1 MKIAAVEPWIEAP
14 LRRYVDDARARL
26 ALLLHPT
33 GQVLAQAG
41 FTREVDVMSACALAS
56 AAHAAAGELGRQLD
70 GRAFN
75 GLHYAGPAK
84 QMYLAPVSTSRGSF
98 ICLTVFD
105 DDTSLGLIR
114 IYFEELAR
122 DLAAAAA
129 AVETPVPAA
138 ALAGGFEAELNRNLA
153 ALFKVDLSPFA
164 KRMLP

>member
-56 AAHAAAGELGRQLD
+56 AANATAGELGRQLE
-70 GRAFN
+70 GRAFS

-84 QMYLAPVSTSRGSF
+84 QIYMAPVTTTRGTY

-114 IYFEELAR
+114 IYFEELER
-122 DLAAAAA
+122 ELIAAASAEEA
-129 AVETPVPAA
+129 PAPAA
-138 ALAGGFEAELNRNLA
+138 ALASGFEADLNRNLA
-153 ALFKVDLSPFA
+153 ALFRPID
-164 KRMLP
+164 RWEGR